1 LDEPLCL
8 ADFNHTPT
16 VAAWLRQRKAALL
29 APFKDDT
36 SFEQCHTPEPPP
48 NTPWHHQASLCG
60 QVMASVSASS
70 FMNALKRLQVQ
81 AGVRG

>member
-36 SFEQCHTPEPPP
+36 SFERQDQRRAATMHY
-48 NTPWHHQASLCG
+48 
-60 QVMASVSASS
+60 
-70 FMNALKRLQVQ
+70 LQ
-81 AGVRG
+81 

>member
-1 LDEPLCL
+1 MQFRHAGPNGLDVTRVAADEAFDPDLNLRPGLEITQTRKPLDEPLCL

-36 SFEQCHTPEPPP
+36 SFERCP
-48 NTPWHHQASLCG
+48 
-60 QVMASVSASS
+60 
-70 FMNALKRLQVQ
+70 
-81 AGVRG
+81 